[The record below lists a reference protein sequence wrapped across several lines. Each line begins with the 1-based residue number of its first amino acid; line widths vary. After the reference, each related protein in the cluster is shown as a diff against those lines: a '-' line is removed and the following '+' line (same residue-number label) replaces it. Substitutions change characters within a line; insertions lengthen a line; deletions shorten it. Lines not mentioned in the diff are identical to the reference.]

1 MPTVNEALQDAAI
14 EHAIDLQRYSA
25 AAVAKII
32 ALLNRA
38 DADLA
43 AQLAVALE
51 LLEGTPYST
60 ERIAASLASVD
71 DLIRQVYAQMGVEL
85 AAELLSL
92 TEFEAAFQVA
102 SITNALPTIVAEAVS
117 VVAVDVGQAYA
128 AAMARP
134 FQGTLLR
141 EALAKLDDDKRK
153 RIREAVR
160 LGFVEGQTTDQ
171 IIRRLRGTK
180 AQQYKDG
187 IWQTDR
193 LNADAVVRTA
203 IAHTAQ
209 YAREAVYEANID
221 LVDKV
226 EWVSTL
232 DMRTTP
238 ICQARDGNV
247 YPINSGPRP
256 PAHWRCRSTVTPVL
270 KSAWEALG
278 LRPEDIDPG
287 TRASMSGQVPA
298 TLTYQDWLR
307 SKPAS
312 FQDEVLGPN
321 RAALFRDGGLTLD
334 RFVNRAGDELTLDQL
349 RDKYADAFERAGV
362 TWGEGSK

>member
-1 MPTVNEALQDAAI
+1 MPTVNELLQDAAI

-92 TEFEAAFQVA
+92 TEFEAAFQAA
-102 SITNALPTIVAEAVS
+102 SITNALPSIVAEAVS
-117 VVAVDVGQAYA
+117 VVAVDAGQVYA

-160 LGFVEGQTTDQ
+160 IGFVEGQTTDQ

-203 IAHTAQ
+203 IAHTANV
-209 YAREAVYEANID
+209 ARQKVFEANAA
-221 LVDKV
+221 LVR
-226 EWVSTL
+226 EWQFLATL
-232 DMRTTP
+232 DARTSATCRGLSGKTFP
-238 ICQARDGNV
+238 IGK
-247 YPINSGPRP
+247 GPQP
-256 PAHWRCRSTVTPVL
+256 PRHYRCRSVAVPVL
-270 KSAWEALG
+270 VSAWEALG
-278 LRPEDIDPG
+278 LSRSDMPEG
-287 TRASMSGQVPA
+287 TQASMDGQVPA
-298 TLTYQDWLR
+298 DLNYNDWLKGK
-307 SKPAS
+307 SAA
-312 FQDEVLGPN
+312 FQDEVLGPT
-321 RAALFRDGGLTLD
+321 RAALFRKGGITMD
-334 RFVNRAGDELTLDQL
+334 RFVDRAGRELTLDQL
-349 RDKYADAFERAGV
+349 REKYADAFERAGV
-362 TWGEGSK
+362 TWGQ